1 MAELRERLRRQFQ
14 RRVGRTM
21 EEYGERAE
29 ELERVRVRSEE
40 ALRAQLAELEGRL
53 GRARALD
60 LSRLVDGDLLADVQ
74 AALLVP
80 DASWNRP
87 VKRGL
92 WERIKAFFARL
103 AAWFRG
109 LFGGRRAKK
118 PAPPAGRDL
127 TIASLAAG
135 GRTLGPSA
143 LGEAIARLSPPQQ
156 GELKERVEGR
166 IERKEQELQKEA
178 EAKRQEANAQ
188 RRALEAE
195 REEARRKAELEADR
209 WVKEAEERRLK
220 RELTERGLV
229 AERDGELVVTY
240 ALVERFAR
248 LLLEAQMRDSPGLA
262 KLSPKGGG
270 STGVYEKARLRQPE
284 EVAHLD
290 IPSSVVAARLL
301 GQRHIDEDTSFV
313 YREVTSE
320 RTHVVLAL
328 DKSGS
333 MDEGGK
339 LVAAKKALLALYSA
353 VRRKY
358 PDGVIDVLAFDND
371 VRVLDLLELWE
382 CPAGSF
388 TNTGEALRTA
398 YLLLR
403 SSRASR
409 KEVYVITDGLPE
421 SYTAPDGTVR
431 SGNLDVAMESALLRA
446 AELSSVDPL
455 RFTLL
460 LIKSPHPEFEKAARL
475 LTRSLNGELV
485 VTDPDRLAFELLV
498 RWAGGTE
505 TERAPRVDAAAAPP
519 PVASRPGGKSGR
531 RKKADRRMGG

>member
-1 MAELRERLRRQFQ
+1 
-14 RRVGRTM
+14 
-21 EEYGERAE
+21 
-29 ELERVRVRSEE
+29 
-40 ALRAQLAELEGRL
+40 
-53 GRARALD
+53 
-60 LSRLVDGDLLADVQ
+60 
-74 AALLVP
+74 
-80 DASWNRP
+80 
-87 VKRGL
+87 
-92 WERIKAFFARL
+92 
-103 AAWFRG
+103 
-109 LFGGRRAKK
+109 
-118 PAPPAGRDL
+118 
-127 TIASLAAG
+127 
-135 GRTLGPSA
+135 
-143 LGEAIARLSPPQQ
+143 
-156 GELKERVEGR
+156 
-166 IERKEQELQKEA
+166 
-178 EAKRQEANAQ
+178 
-188 RRALEAE
+188 
-195 REEARRKAELEADR
+195 
-209 WVKEAEERRLK
+209 
-220 RELTERGLV
+220 
-229 AERDGELVVTY
+229 
-240 ALVERFAR
+240 
-248 LLLEAQMRDSPGLA
+248 MRDSPGLA